1 MVDGVDVSGRIRRE
15 DADQIVVACLL
26 EIAASVFDDTPRALA
41 LQLLERALPLASA
54 SSRIEALRPAAI
66 AILAAAPDR
75 RKAGDGA
82 TDWMRASFIV
92 NQAVAKDAL
101 DRAVALVGV

>member
-1 MVDGVDVSGRIRRE
+1 MADGADITGRIRRE
-15 DADQIVVACLL
+15 DADQVIVACLIQ
-26 EIAASVFDDTPRALA
+26 IAASVFDDTPRALA
-41 LQLLERALPLASA
+41 LQLLDRALPLASA
-54 SSRIEALRPAAI
+54 TSRMQALRPAA
-66 AILAAAPDR
+66 AGILAAAPDR

-82 TDWMRASFIV
+82 ADWMRAAFVV

>member
-1 MVDGVDVSGRIRRE
+1 MADGAEISGRIRRE
-15 DADQIVVACLL
+15 DADQVVVACLIQ
-26 EIAASVFDDTPRALA
+26 IAASVFDDTPRALA
-41 LQLLERALPLASA
+41 LQLLERALPLASR
-54 SSRIEALRPAAI
+54 STRMEGLRPAAEG
-66 AILAAAPDR
+66 ILLAAPDR

-82 TDWMRASFIV
+82 TDWMRAVFVV